1 MDVRVPDEI
10 IIGIDVGKVGHHAVA
25 LDRRGTRRLDRA
37 VPQDEAAIRS
47 LLGEVQAQ
55 GEVVVVVD
63 QPATIGALVV
73 AVAHDLGIRIGYL
86 PGGTMRRLAAV
97 FPGEAK
103 TDARDA

>member
-1 MDVRVPDEI
+1 MDDRMPDEI
-10 IIGIDVGKVGHHAVA
+10 IIGIDVGKAGHHAVA
-25 LDRRGTRRLDRA
+25 RDRRGTRLVDRA

-47 LLGEVQAQ
+47 LLGELQDQ

-73 AVAHDLGIRIGYL
+73 AVAHDQGIRVGYL
-86 PGGTMRRLAAV
+86 PGGTMRRLAAI